1 MRRSEERGVGSARA
15 PSGTT
20 SSFDGSLLTPRSS
33 RLDVQALRATEF
45 PWAVR
50 RESIYLNSASTGP
63 LPARTVRA
71 IAEFNEARTQPHRL
85 TDAMVFGML
94 DQSRALV
101 ARLIGA
107 EPHEIA
113 LAANTGYGVNL
124 AAFALPLERGDVV
137 LAPDLEFPANV
148 YPWMAAAERR
158 GIEFRRLP
166 LVDGLPDEPGLL
178 LAIEREPRVKVVTV
192 TWVSF
197 VSGYRVDLAAL
208 SRACRARGAWLV
220 VDAIQG
226 VGVAPLDVHADG
238 VDILTCGAQKWLLS
252 PWGSGFVYVR
262 EALIET
268 LTPPQVSWMAFAGT
282 DDFTR
287 LTDYRYEWR
296 ADARR
301 FEQITLPYQD
311 FAGMNASLALLE
323 ELGRDAVIAHVERA
337 ATRIVKWA
345 EGRDDLTLVT
355 PADPARR
362 AGIVAVRPRDAVA
375 ASARLKEANVIH
387 SLREGAI
394 RLSPHC
400 FTTDEEIDRALALL
414 VRSG

>member
-1 MRRSEERGVGSARA
+1 MSYDLHHLRR
-15 PSGTT
+15 
-20 SSFDGSLLTPRSS
+20 
-33 RLDVQALRATEF
+33 TEF

-50 RESIYLNSASTGP
+50 GESIYLNSASTGP
-63 LPARTVRA
+63 LPARTVRT
-71 IAEFNEARTQPHRL
+71 IAAFNEERTQPHRL
-85 TDAMVFGML
+85 TDPMVFGML
-94 DQSRALV
+94 DRSRELV

-107 EPHEIA
+107 RPREIA
-113 LAANTGYGVNL
+113 LAVNTGYGTNL
-124 AAFALPLERGDVV
+124 AAFALPLARGDVV

-158 GIEFRRLP
+158 GVEYRRLP
-166 LVDGLPDEPGLL
+166 LVDGVPDEAGLL
-178 LAIEREPRVKVVTV
+178 AAIEREPRVKIVTL

-197 VSGYRVDLAAL
+197 VSGYRFDLAAIA
-208 SRACRARGAWLV
+208 RACRARGAYLV

-226 VGVAPLDVHADG
+226 VGVAPLDVHAAG

-262 EALIET
+262 EELIRE
-268 LTPPQVSWMAFAGT
+268 LDPPQVSWMAFEGT

-296 ADARR
+296 DDARR

-311 FAGMNASLALLE
+311 FAGMNASLELLE
-323 ELGRDAVIAHVERA
+323 ELGHAAVIAHVERCVD
-337 ATRIVKWA
+337 RVIDWA
-345 EGRDDLTLVT
+345 DAHRDVSLVT
-355 PADPARR
+355 PRAREHR
-362 AGIVAVRPRDAVA
+362 AGIVALRPRDPVA
-375 ASARLKEANVIH
+375 ASARLRAADVIH

-400 FTTDEEIDRALALL
+400 FTTDEEIDRALAIL
-414 VRSG
+414 SS